1 RDEYLECQKKGNY
14 SNFWP
19 PFFEKWEDQ
28 WPPRASLNP
37 AVPMD
42 QPLTPEQLM
51 QEAEIRTAV
60 QTRLIVKLRNDN
72 GHSKAARKANGA
84 GNSVVNKLLKSIVKG
99 PTTSRTRLLK
109 ESEVYAKKYYA
120 SRVQPYV
127 KDELNAIKEQSN
139 PPEPKANLRII
150 RKHVAQCWESESA
163 DVKEEISQLAR
174 EMREARREAAK
185 EKEPPEITNEEIV
198 PRLTEILSTFF
209 GELHEATGWT
219 FSVLLGGP
227 DPSNEG
233 AIDVSSLHVG
243 STKLG
248 NRFNQAFAKFN
259 DNVMVPYYEFVS

>member
-1 RDEYLECQKKGNY
+1 MMLNSQYQMAPRTWLTADQQTFLLTYCDEYLECQKKGNY

-60 QTRLIVKLRNDN
+60 QMVCFLLLHTLSVNLPHVQRLIVKLRNDN

-120 SRVQPYV
+120 SQVQPYV
-127 KDELNAIKEQSN
+127 KDELNTIKEQSN

-150 RKHVAQCWESESA
+150 RKHVVQCGESESA
-163 DVKEEISQLAR
+163 NVKEEILQLAR
-174 EMREARREAAK
+174 EMREARCEAAK
-185 EKEPPEITNEEIV
+185 EKELPEITNEE
-198 PRLTEILSTFF
+198 
-209 GELHEATGWT
+209 
-219 FSVLLGGP
+219 
-227 DPSNEG
+227 
-233 AIDVSSLHVG
+233 
-243 STKLG
+243 
-248 NRFNQAFAKFN
+248 
-259 DNVMVPYYEFVS
+259 